1 MCFSTIL
8 SPSQD
13 HAHQSTLPPAAPVGT
28 CSYCLQCT
36 VVHSCSTPIHTPPP
50 LCGRKG
56 VIRTAE
62 NVREFWFS
70 CSFLDPE
77 PDNVWPEEERGYFRC
92 KPSHG
97 LFVKPEKATHRGTVQ
112 RSTPADLKKSVDPV
126 LCRAF
131 VRCDVIIKPSARM
144 REGYGIYVCLSV
156 CSRSSCFSVR

>member
-1 MCFSTIL
+1 MRERRGSVMCFSTIL
-8 SPSQD
+8 SPGQD

-112 RSTPADLKKSVDPV
+112 RSTPADLKKS
-126 LCRAF
+126 C
-131 VRCDVIIKPSARM
+131 
-144 REGYGIYVCLSV
+144 
-156 CSRSSCFSVR
+156 